1 MLDSTAKNSKSFC
14 LIHNLPFFLYSN
26 VVFFNSIPLIYYGY
40 YSSQSVAKAL
50 FVQHELFLPWWF
62 NLCDIQYL
70 LLSYFEWKFIVM
82 INVLTAKS
90 DNVWRCDRTLTFES
104 EHLLEHP
111 ELGVNLSYFHD
122 KEHWMPCHHL
132 TNHLVCELLRF
143 QVANHWL
150 SNTTIIKN
158 VNSCTC
164 TYLTEEIQNYDF
176 DFFLLIEIKCAL
188 YFFLNW

>member
-1 MLDSTAKNSKSFC
+1 MN
-14 LIHNLPFFLYSN
+14 FF
-26 VVFFNSIPLIYYGY
+26 FPDDLIY
-40 YSSQSVAKAL
+40 VI
-50 FVQHELFLPWWF
+50 F
-62 NLCDIQYL
+62 NTCYRAT
-70 LLSYFEWKFIVM
+70 LSENFIVM

-90 DNVWRCDRTLTFES
+90 DNVSRCDRTLTFES

-111 ELGVNLSYFHD
+111 KLGVNLSYFHD
-122 KEHWMPCHHL
+122 KEHRMPCHHL

-150 SNTTIIKN
+150 SNTTVIKN